1 MTSPIS
7 NPEIPSLNTDLIP
20 GSSQGAG
27 KSTGFFELRLVIQS
41 FRKDRLALVGAALI
55 ALFVLGAI
63 FAPLLTRFPEQ
74 GKGAPNIL
82 EKFQPPNGKH
92 LLGTDYL
99 GRDVLARML
108 FGGRSSLGTGFLVVF
123 LAVLIGTP
131 LGAIAGYY
139 GGWID
144 ETIMRI
150 TDLFLAF
157 PPLLLA
163 LAIAAALGAG
173 FVNTMIAISITWWPW
188 YTRLVRA
195 QTISLRE
202 RFFVEAARSIG
213 VSNLRIISTHILSN
227 VTTPIIVQATMDL
240 GSAILIGA
248 ALNFIGLGVQPPTP
262 DWGNM
267 ISQGRIYFI
276 ERPWFAGSAG
286 LAIFLVA
293 LSFNFVGDAL
303 RDASDPF
310 TRRT

>member
-1 MTSPIS
+1 MTLPTS
-7 NPEIPSLNTDLIP
+7 NSEIPSLIPDLVD
-20 GSSQGAG
+20 GNSQGVG
-27 KSTGFFELRLVIQS
+27 RPTGHYEMRLITRS
-41 FRKDRLALVGAALI
+41 FRKDTLALIGAAI
-55 ALFVLGAI
+55 IVLFVLGAV
-63 FAPLLTRFPEQ
+63 FAPLLTPYPDQ

-82 EKFQPPNGKH
+82 EKFQPPGSKH

-99 GRDVLARML
+99 GRDVLTRLL

-123 LAVLIGTP
+123 IAVVIGTP

-157 PPLLLA
+157 PSLLLA
-163 LAIAAALGAG
+163 LAIAAALGSG
-173 FVNTMIAISITWWPW
+173 FINTMIAISITWWPW

-213 VSNLRIISTHILSN
+213 VSNARIISTHILSN

-248 ALNFIGLGVQPPTP
+248 ALNFIGLGVQPPMA

-303 RDASDPF
+303 RDASDPY
-310 TRRT
+310 TRRA

>member
-1 MTSPIS
+1 MTLPTFNPDIPSPETSLGAGS
-7 NPEIPSLNTDLIP
+7 NPII
-20 GSSQGAG
+20 G
-27 KSTGFFELRLVIQS
+27 KSYPYSEMRLILRS
-41 FRKDRLALVGAALI
+41 FRKDLLAMIGAVAI
-55 ALFVLGAI
+55 VLFVLAAI
-63 FAPLLTRFPEQ
+63 FAPFLTPFPEQ
-74 GKGAPNIL
+74 GKGEPNIL
-82 EKFQPPNGKH
+82 EKFQPPGTKH
-92 LLGTDYL
+92 PLGTDYL
-99 GRDVLARML
+99 GRDVLARL
-108 FGGRSSLGTGFLVVF
+108 LYGGRSSLSTGFLVVF
-123 LAVLIGTP
+123 IAVLIGIP

-144 ETIMRI
+144 ETLMRI

-173 FVNTMIAISITWWPW
+173 FVNTMIAIAITWWPW

-213 VSNLRIISTHILSN
+213 VSNVRIISTHILSN
-227 VTTPIIVQATMDL
+227 VTTPVIVQATMDL

-248 ALNFIGLGVQPPTP
+248 ALNFIGLGVQPPTA

-286 LAIFLVA
+286 LAIFLVS
-293 LSFNFVGDAL
+293 LSFNFVGDAF
-303 RDASDPF
+303 RDASDPY